1 MALAERDVRLALGIV
16 EAGAAPQNG
25 SPFGAEL
32 LDAML
37 GAIPVLT
44 VDYLERRFGE
54 APAVSMVRHEVWP
67 AQEELDELLA
77 RAGAGYPLNTT
88 HHATSPEPLRLS
100 DFVSIGAFRKSATY
114 AVLMRPFGVE
124 YELKLWLPA
133 PPGHARAF
141 CFARGPGTDF
151 SARDVDLLRLVRP
164 HLARLRARWERAP
177 RPPQLTKRE
186 QDVLELVAQG
196 LTNREVARR
205 LFISPGTV
213 RKHLENVFEKLGVRT
228 RAGAVAAAFR
238 ASS

>member
-1 MALAERDVRLALGIV
+1 MRLALGIV
-16 EAGAAPQNG
+16 EAGAATQNG
-25 SPFGAEL
+25 SPFGVEL

-141 CFARGPGTDF
+141 CSPA
-151 SARDVDLLRLVRP
+151 A
-164 HLARLRARWERAP
+164 RARTSVRA
-177 RPPQLTKRE
+177 TS
-186 QDVLELVAQG
+186 
-196 LTNREVARR
+196 
-205 LFISPGTV
+205 ISCGWCVPTSRACV
-213 RKHLENVFEKLGVRT
+213 
-228 RAGAVAAAFR
+228 RAGSVR
-238 ASS
+238 RGRPS